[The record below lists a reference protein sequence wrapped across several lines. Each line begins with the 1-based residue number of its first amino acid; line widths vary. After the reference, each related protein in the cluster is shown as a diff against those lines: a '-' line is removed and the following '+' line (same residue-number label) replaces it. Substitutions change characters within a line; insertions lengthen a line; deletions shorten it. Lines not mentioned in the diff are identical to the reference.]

1 MMRLRLAT
9 RPSVLF
15 AAMLVVALIVFLP
28 MRLALGATGLADQG
42 LSARRVGGTIWGGS
56 LLEARFGD
64 VALGDLRV
72 SLSPLAL
79 LVGRA
84 RLAFEGAGAD
94 GRPIA
99 GAATISR
106 HAMGID
112 GVTASL
118 PAAALFAPLPVTT
131 LALEDVTVRFRDG
144 VCEEAGGRVRATVT
158 GEAGGLPLPPT
169 MMGNARCE
177 AGALLLPMTGQG
189 GTEAVN
195 LRIRPDGRYTADLV
209 LSPSDPAAAAKLE
222 QLGFVAG
229 SGGGYRLSAQ
239 GRF

>member
-1 MMRLRLAT
+1 MRLRLTT
-9 RPSVLF
+9 RPAVLF
-15 AAMLVVALIVFLP
+15 AAMLAIALIVFMP

-42 LSARRVGGTIWGGS
+42 LTARRVGGTIWGGS
-56 LLEARFGD
+56 LLEARFGA

-84 RLAFEGAGAD
+84 TLAFEGAGID
-94 GRPIA
+94 GRPIGGRA
-99 GAATISR
+99 SIGR
-106 HAMGID
+106 HAMGIE

-118 PAAALFAPLPVTT
+118 PAATLFAPLPVTS
-131 LALEDVTVRFRDG
+131 LSLEDVTVRFRDG
-144 VCEEAGGRVRATVT
+144 VCEEASGRVRATVA
-158 GEAGGLPLPPT
+158 GEAGGLPLPPS

-177 AGALLLPMTGQG
+177 AGALLLPMAGQG

-195 LRIRPDGRYTADLV
+195 LRVRPDGRYTADLV
-209 LSPSDPAAAAKLE
+209 LTPGDPATAARLE
-222 QLGFVAG
+222 GLGFVAG

-239 GRF
+239 GHF

>member
-1 MMRLRLAT
+1 MTT

-15 AAMLVVALIVFLP
+15 VAMLVVALIVFLP

-56 LLEARFGD
+56 MLEARFGE

-94 GRPIA
+94 GRPIM

-118 PAAALFAPLPVTT
+118 PAAALFAPLPVTM
-131 LALEDVTVRFRDG
+131 LSLEDVTVRFRDG

-209 LSPSDPAAAAKLE
+209 LTPGDPAAAAKLE

>member
-1 MMRLRLAT
+1 MRLRLAT

-106 HAMGID
+106 HALGID

>member
-1 MMRLRLAT
+1 MRLRMTT

-15 AAMLVVALIVFLP
+15 AAMLIVALIVFLP
-28 MRLALGATGLADQG
+28 MRLALGMTGLAEEG
-42 LSARRVGGTIWGGS
+42 LSARRIGGTIWGGS
-56 LLEARFGD
+56 MVEARFGE

-72 SLSPLAL
+72 SLSPFAL

-84 RLAFEGAGAD
+84 KLAFEGAGAD

-99 GAATISR
+99 GSASISR

-112 GVTASL
+112 GVTATL
-118 PAAALFAPLPVTT
+118 PAATLFAPLPVTT
-131 LALEDVTVRFRDG
+131 LALEDVTVKFREG
-144 VCEEAGGRVRATVT
+144 VCEEAGGRVRATVV

-169 MMGNARCE
+169 MMGTARCE

-189 GTEAVN
+189 GTEGVN

-209 LSPSDPAAAAKLE
+209 LTPGDPAAAARLE
-222 QLGFVAG
+222 QLGFVAAT
-229 SGGGYRLSAQ
+229 GGGYRLSAE

>member
-1 MMRLRLAT
+1 MRLRLTT
-9 RPSVLF
+9 RPSVSF
-15 AAMLVVALIVFLP
+15 IGMLVVALIVFLP
-28 MRLALGATGLADQG
+28 MRLALGATGLADEG

-56 LLEARFGD
+56 LIEARFGA

-72 SLSPLAL
+72 SLSPFAL

-84 RLAFEGAGAD
+84 RLAFEGVGAG

-99 GAATISR
+99 GTATISR
-106 HAMGID
+106 HAMGIE
-112 GVTASL
+112 GVTATL
-118 PAAALFAPLPVTT
+118 PAAGLFAPLPVTD

-144 VCEEAGGRVRATVT
+144 VCEEAGGRVRATMS
-158 GEAGGLPLPPT
+158 GEAGGLPLPPM
-169 MMGNARCE
+169 MMGTARCE

-209 LSPSDPAAAAKLE
+209 LTPGDPTAAARLE
-222 QLGFVAG
+222 QLGFVAAT
-229 SGGGYRLSAQ
+229 GGGYRLSAE

>member
-1 MMRLRLAT
+1 MRLRMTT

-15 AAMLVVALIVFLP
+15 VAMLVVALIVFLP

-56 LLEARFGD
+56 MLEAWFGE

-94 GRPIA
+94 GRPIM

-118 PAAALFAPLPVTT
+118 PAAALFAPLPVTM
-131 LALEDVTVRFRDG
+131 LSLEDVTVRFRDG

-209 LSPSDPAAAAKLE
+209 LTPGDPAAAAKLE

>member
-1 MMRLRLAT
+1 MTT
-9 RPSVLF
+9 RPSVSF
-15 AAMLVVALIVFLP
+15 IGMLVVALIVFLP
-28 MRLALGATGLADQG
+28 MRLALGATGLADEG

-56 LLEARFGD
+56 LIEARFGA

-72 SLSPLAL
+72 SLSPFAL

-84 RLAFEGAGAD
+84 RLAFEGVGAG

-99 GAATISR
+99 GTATISR
-106 HAMGID
+106 HAMGIE
-112 GVTASL
+112 GVTATL
-118 PAAALFAPLPVTT
+118 PAAGLFAPLPVTD

-144 VCEEAGGRVRATVT
+144 VCEEAGGRVRATMS
-158 GEAGGLPLPPT
+158 GEAGGLPLPPM
-169 MMGNARCE
+169 MMGTARCE

-209 LSPSDPAAAAKLE
+209 LTPGDPTAAARLE
-222 QLGFVAG
+222 QLGFVAAT
-229 SGGGYRLSAQ
+229 GGGYRLSAE

>member
-1 MMRLRLAT
+1 MMRLRMTT

-15 AAMLVVALIVFLP
+15 AAMLFVALIVFLP

-56 LLEARFGD
+56 MIEARFGD

-99 GAATISR
+99 GAATIGR

-118 PAAALFAPLPVTT
+118 PAATLFAPLPVTT

-144 VCEEAGGRVRATVT
+144 VCEEAGGRVRATMM
-158 GEAGGLPLPPT
+158 GEAGGLPLPPM
-169 MMGNARCE
+169 MMGTARCE

-189 GTEAVN
+189 GTEGVN

-209 LSPSDPAAAAKLE
+209 LTPGDPAAAAKLE

-229 SGGGYRLSAQ
+229 TGGGYRLSAE

>member
-1 MMRLRLAT
+1 MRLRMTT

-15 AAMLVVALIVFLP
+15 SAMLVVALIVFLP
-28 MRLALGATGLADQG
+28 MRLALGATGLADLG

-56 LLEARFGD
+56 MLEARFGA

-94 GRPIA
+94 GRPIM

-118 PAAALFAPLPVTT
+118 PAAALFAPLPVTM
-131 LALEDVTVRFRDG
+131 LSLEDVTVRFRDG

-169 MMGNARCE
+169 MIGNARCE

-209 LSPSDPAAAAKLE
+209 LTPGDPAAAAKLE

>member
-1 MMRLRLAT
+1 MRLRLAT

-158 GEAGGLPLPPT
+158 GEAGGLPLPP
-169 MMGNARCE
+169 
-177 AGALLLPMTGQG
+177 P
-189 GTEAVN
+189 
-195 LRIRPDGRYTADLV
+195 
-209 LSPSDPAAAAKLE
+209 
-222 QLGFVAG
+222 
-229 SGGGYRLSAQ
+229 
-239 GRF
+239 

>member
-1 MMRLRLAT
+1 MQLRMTT
-9 RPSVLF
+9 RPSMLF

-56 LLEARFGD
+56 MLEARFGE

-94 GRPIA
+94 GRPIM

-118 PAAALFAPLPVTT
+118 PAAALFAPLPVTM
-131 LALEDVTVRFRDG
+131 LSLEDVTVRFRDG

-209 LSPSDPAAAAKLE
+209 LTPGDPAAAAKLE

>member
-1 MMRLRLAT
+1 MRLRMTT

-15 AAMLVVALIVFLP
+15 VAMLVVALIVFLP

-56 LLEARFGD
+56 LLEARFGE

-94 GRPIA
+94 GRPIM

-118 PAAALFAPLPVTT
+118 PAAALFAPLPVTM
-131 LALEDVTVRFRDG
+131 LSLEDVTVRFRDG

-209 LSPSDPAAAAKLE
+209 LTPGDPAAAAKLE

>member
-1 MMRLRLAT
+1 MRVRLAT
-9 RPSVLF
+9 RPPVLF
-15 AAMLVVALIVFLP
+15 AAMLAVALVVFFP
-28 MRLALGATGLADQG
+28 MRLVLGATGLGDEG

-56 LLEARFGD
+56 LIEARFGD
-64 VALGDLRV
+64 VPLGDLRV

-79 LVGRA
+79 LVGKA
-84 RLAFEGAGAD
+84 RLAFEGAGVD

-99 GAATISR
+99 GAATIGR

-112 GVTASL
+112 GVTATL
-118 PAAALFAPLPVTT
+118 PAATLFAPLPVTT

-144 VCEEAGGRVRATVT
+144 VCEAAAGRVRATVA

-169 MMGNARCE
+169 MMGDARCE

-209 LSPSDPAAAAKLE
+209 LTPGDPAAAAKLE

-229 SGGGYRLSAQ
+229 SGGGYRLSAE

>member
-1 MMRLRLAT
+1 MRLRMTT

-28 MRLALGATGLADQG
+28 MSLALGATGLADEG

-72 SLSPLAL
+72 SLSPFAL

-94 GRPIA
+94 GRPIM
-99 GAATISR
+99 GAATIGR

-144 VCEEAGGRVRATVT
+144 VCEEAGGRVRATVP
-158 GEAGGLPLPPT
+158 GDAGGGHKVHAGWAGVAGDFGAHQRGLEEGDGKVRRPAEWKKDEERRPRGMEEMEAEAGW
-169 MMGNARCE
+169 
-177 AGALLLPMTGQG
+177 
-189 GTEAVN
+189 
-195 LRIRPDGRYTADLV
+195 LREEMERDERGEEGRL
-209 LSPSDPAAAAKLE
+209 
-222 QLGFVAG
+222 
-229 SGGGYRLSAQ
+229 
-239 GRF
+239 

>member
-1 MMRLRLAT
+1 MRLRMTT

-28 MRLALGATGLADQG
+28 MRLALGATGLAAQG

-56 LLEARFGD
+56 MLEARFGE

-94 GRPIA
+94 GRPIM

-112 GVTASL
+112 GVTANL
-118 PAAALFAPLPVTT
+118 PAAALFAPLPVTM
-131 LALEDVTVRFRDG
+131 LSLEDVTVRFRDG

-209 LSPSDPAAAAKLE
+209 LTPGDPAAAAKLE

>member
-1 MMRLRLAT
+1 MRLRLAT

-64 VALGDLRV
+64 VALGYLRV

>member
-1 MMRLRLAT
+1 MRLRMTT

-28 MRLALGATGLADQG
+28 MRLALGATGLAEEG

-72 SLSPLAL
+72 SLSPFAL

-84 RLAFEGAGAD
+84 KLVFEGAGVD
-94 GRPIA
+94 GRPIM

-144 VCEEAGGRVRATVT
+144 MCEEAGGRVRATVT
-158 GEAGGLPLPPT
+158 GDAGGLPLPPT

-189 GTEAVN
+189 GTESVN

-209 LSPSDPAAAAKLE
+209 LTPGDPAAAAKLE
-222 QLGFVAG
+222 QLGFVAA
-229 SGGGYRLSAQ
+229 SGGGYRLSAE

>member
-1 MMRLRLAT
+1 MTT

-15 AAMLVVALIVFLP
+15 AAMLFVALIVFLP

-56 LLEARFGD
+56 MIEARFGD

-99 GAATISR
+99 GAATIGR

-118 PAAALFAPLPVTT
+118 PAATLFAPLPVTT

-144 VCEEAGGRVRATVT
+144 VCEEAGGRVRATMM
-158 GEAGGLPLPPT
+158 GEAGGLPLPPM
-169 MMGNARCE
+169 MMGTARCE

-189 GTEAVN
+189 GTEGVN

-209 LSPSDPAAAAKLE
+209 LTPGDPAAAAKLE

-229 SGGGYRLSAQ
+229 TGGGYRLSAE

>member
-1 MMRLRLAT
+1 MRLRLTT

-15 AAMLVVALIVFLP
+15 IGMLVVALIVFLP
-28 MRLALGATGLADQG
+28 MRLALGATGLADEG

-56 LLEARFGD
+56 LIEARFGA

-72 SLSPLAL
+72 SLSPFAL

-84 RLAFEGAGAD
+84 RLAFEGVGAG

-99 GAATISR
+99 GTATISR
-106 HAMGID
+106 HAMGIE
-112 GVTASL
+112 GVTATL
-118 PAAALFAPLPVTT
+118 PAAGLFAPLPVTD

-144 VCEEAGGRVRATVT
+144 VCEEAGGRVRATMS
-158 GEAGGLPLPPT
+158 GEAGGLPLPPM
-169 MMGNARCE
+169 MMGTARCE

-209 LSPSDPAAAAKLE
+209 LTPGDPTAAARLE
-222 QLGFVAG
+222 QLGFVAAT
-229 SGGGYRLSAQ
+229 GGGYRLSAE

>member
-1 MMRLRLAT
+1 MRLRLAT

-84 RLAFEGAGAD
+84 RLEFEGAGAD

-99 GAATISR
+99 AAATISR

>member
-1 MMRLRLAT
+1 MRLRMTT

-15 AAMLVVALIVFLP
+15 VAMLVAALIVFLP

-56 LLEARFGD
+56 MLEARFGA

-94 GRPIA
+94 GRPIM
-99 GAATISR
+99 GAAMISR

-112 GVTASL
+112 GVTANL
-118 PAAALFAPLPVTT
+118 PAAALFAPLPVTM
-131 LALEDVTVRFRDG
+131 LSLEDVTVRFRDG

-209 LSPSDPAAAAKLE
+209 LTPGDPAAATKLE

>member
-1 MMRLRLAT
+1 MRLRLAT
-9 RPSVLF
+9 RPPVLF
-15 AAMLVVALIVFLP
+15 AAMLAVALIVFLP

-56 LLEARFGD
+56 MLEARFGD

-84 RLAFEGAGAD
+84 KLAFEGAGAD
-94 GRPIA
+94 GRPIL

-118 PAAALFAPLPVTT
+118 PAATLFAPLPVTT

-144 VCEEAGGRVRATVT
+144 VCEEAGGRVRAIVA
-158 GEAGGLPLPPT
+158 GEAGGLPLPPVMT
-169 MMGNARCE
+169 GNARCE

-189 GTEAVN
+189 GSEAVN

-209 LSPSDPAAAAKLE
+209 LTPGDPAAAARLE

>member
-1 MMRLRLAT
+1 MRLRMTT

-15 AAMLVVALIVFLP
+15 TAMLFVALIVFLP

-56 LLEARFGD
+56 MIEARFGD

-79 LVGRA
+79 LLGRA

-99 GAATISR
+99 GAATIGR

-118 PAAALFAPLPVTT
+118 PAATLFAPLPVTT

-144 VCEEAGGRVRATVT
+144 VCEEAGGRVRATMM
-158 GEAGGLPLPPT
+158 GEAGGLPLPPM
-169 MMGNARCE
+169 MMGTARCE

-189 GTEAVN
+189 GTEGVN

-209 LSPSDPAAAAKLE
+209 LTPGDPAAAAKLE

-229 SGGGYRLSAQ
+229 TGGGYRLSAE

>member
-1 MMRLRLAT
+1 
-9 RPSVLF
+9 
-15 AAMLVVALIVFLP
+15 
-28 MRLALGATGLADQG
+28 MRLALGMTGLADEG

-56 LLEARFGD
+56 LIEARFGA

-84 RLAFEGAGAD
+84 KLAFEGAGAD

-99 GAATISR
+99 GAATVSR

-118 PAAALFAPLPVTT
+118 PAATLFAPLPVTT
-131 LALEDVTVRFRDG
+131 LALEDVTVHFRDG
-144 VCEEAGGRVRATVT
+144 VCEEAAGRVRATMV
-158 GEAGGLPLPPT
+158 GEAGGLPLPPM
-169 MMGNARCE
+169 MMGTARCE
-177 AGALLLPMTGQG
+177 AGRAAAADDGAG
-189 GTEAVN
+189 GHRGREPAHPARWP
-195 LRIRPDGRYTADLV
+195 LHRRPGPDAG
-209 LSPSDPAAAAKLE
+209 DPAAAAKLE

-229 SGGGYRLSAQ
+229 QGADTDFPPKGDFDRLTKA
-239 GRF
+239 GDPV

>member
-1 MMRLRLAT
+1 MTT
-9 RPSVLF
+9 RPPVLF
-15 AAMLVVALIVFLP
+15 AAMLFVALIVFLP

-56 LLEARFGD
+56 MIEARFGD

-79 LVGRA
+79 LLGRA

-99 GAATISR
+99 GAATIGR

-118 PAAALFAPLPVTT
+118 PAATLFAPLPVTT

-144 VCEEAGGRVRATVT
+144 VCEEAGGRVRATMM
-158 GEAGGLPLPPT
+158 GEAGGLPLPPM
-169 MMGNARCE
+169 MMGTARCE

-189 GTEAVN
+189 GTEGVN

-209 LSPSDPAAAAKLE
+209 LTPGDPAAAAKLE

-229 SGGGYRLSAQ
+229 TGGGYRLSAE

>member
-1 MMRLRLAT
+1 MRLRMTT

-56 LLEARFGD
+56 MLEARFGE

-94 GRPIA
+94 GRPIM

-118 PAAALFAPLPVTT
+118 PAAALFAPLPVTM
-131 LALEDVTVRFRDG
+131 LSLEDVTVRFRDG

-209 LSPSDPAAAAKLE
+209 LTPGDPAAAAKLE

>member
-1 MMRLRLAT
+1 MRLRMTT

-56 LLEARFGD
+56 MLEARFGE

-79 LVGRA
+79 LIGRA

-94 GRPIA
+94 GRPII

-118 PAAALFAPLPVTT
+118 PAAGLFAPLPVTT
-131 LALEDVTVRFRDG
+131 LLLEDVTVRFRDG

-209 LSPSDPAAAAKLE
+209 LTPGDPAAAAKLE

>member
-1 MMRLRLAT
+1 MRLRMTT

-15 AAMLVVALIVFLP
+15 AAMLFVALIVFLP

-56 LLEARFGD
+56 MIEARFGD

-79 LVGRA
+79 LLGRA

-99 GAATISR
+99 GAATIGR

-118 PAAALFAPLPVTT
+118 PAATLFAPLPVTT

-144 VCEEAGGRVRATVT
+144 VCEEAGGRVRATMM
-158 GEAGGLPLPPT
+158 GEAGGLPLPPM
-169 MMGNARCE
+169 MMGTARCE

-189 GTEAVN
+189 GTEGVN

-209 LSPSDPAAAAKLE
+209 LTPGDPAAAAKLE

-229 SGGGYRLSAQ
+229 TGGGYRLSAE

>member
-1 MMRLRLAT
+1 MRLRMTT

-56 LLEARFGD
+56 MLEARFGE

-94 GRPIA
+94 GRPIM

-112 GVTASL
+112 GVTANL
-118 PAAALFAPLPVTT
+118 PAAALFAPLPVTM
-131 LALEDVTVRFRDG
+131 LSLEDVTVRFRDG

-209 LSPSDPAAAAKLE
+209 LTPGDPAAAAKLE

>member
-1 MMRLRLAT
+1 MRLRLTT

-28 MRLALGATGLADQG
+28 MRLVLGMTGLADEG
-42 LSARRVGGTIWGGS
+42 LNARRVGGTIWGGS
-56 LLEARFGD
+56 MIEARFGD

-99 GAATISR
+99 GAASVSR
-106 HAMGID
+106 HAIGMES
-112 GVTASL
+112 VTASL
-118 PAAALFAPLPVTT
+118 PAATLFAPLPVTT

-144 VCEEAGGRVRATVT
+144 VCEEAGGRVRATVV
-158 GEAGGLPLPPT
+158 GDAGGLPLPPSL
-169 MMGNARCE
+169 MGTARCE

-222 QLGFVAG
+222 QLGFVAAT
-229 SGGGYRLSAQ
+229 GGGYRLSAE

>member
-1 MMRLRLAT
+1 MQLRMTT
-9 RPSVLF
+9 RPPVLF
-15 AAMLVVALIVFLP
+15 AAMLFVALIVFLP

-56 LLEARFGD
+56 MIEARFGD

-79 LVGRA
+79 LLGRA

-99 GAATISR
+99 GAATFGR

-118 PAAALFAPLPVTT
+118 PAATLFAPLPVTT

-144 VCEEAGGRVRATVT
+144 VCEEAGGRVRATMM
-158 GEAGGLPLPPT
+158 GEAGGLPLPPM
-169 MMGNARCE
+169 MMGTARCE

-189 GTEAVN
+189 GTEGVN

-209 LSPSDPAAAAKLE
+209 LTPGDPAAAAKLE

-229 SGGGYRLSAQ
+229 TGGGYRLSAE